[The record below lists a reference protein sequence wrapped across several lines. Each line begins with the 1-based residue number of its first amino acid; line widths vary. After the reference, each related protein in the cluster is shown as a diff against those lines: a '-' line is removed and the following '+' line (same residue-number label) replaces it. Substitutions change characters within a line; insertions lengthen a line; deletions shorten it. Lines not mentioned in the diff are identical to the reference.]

1 MPVNMK
7 ALRKHARSKKA
18 VAVPTPV
25 APEPAA
31 APAPEPA
38 PAPAPEP
45 VVEEDPAPAPEPVV
59 EEDPAP
65 EAEWSLMNTKA
76 ELIAAAEAAGVE
88 FKSTWKKA
96 EILAAL
102 SE

>member
-38 PAPAPEP
+38 
-45 VVEEDPAPAPEPVV
+45 PAPAPEPVV